1 MGSVWLL
8 RWLNDIIGDLNSY
21 LLSLT
26 MLACGF
32 HPRGCCAFIQL
43 HPCFTQDDGERAQ
56 TKDFSVE
63 PAPLQSFPGIATQQ
77 LRLIAQARTISNG
90 HPRLLGRRVAF
101 LGRCISCPDKT
112 VGQLVRKKESIL
124 AASSV
129 CHNLQVACQ
138 QQPLTACSLRW

>member
-26 MLACGF
+26 ILACGF

-56 TKDFSVE
+56 TKDFSVDL
-63 PAPLQSFPGIATQQ
+63 PLYK
-77 LRLIAQARTISNG
+77 
-90 HPRLLGRRVAF
+90 AF
-101 LGRCISCPDKT
+101 LELP
-112 VGQLVRKKESIL
+112 L
-124 AASSV
+124 SSFG
-129 CHNLQVACQ
+129 L
-138 QQPLTACSLRW
+138 